1 VAAIA
6 VGWSTGN
13 AGLRGLWIWLL
24 LPCILILLGLPFGR
38 AEKFTGGDDLSPVWL
53 IALWPALMS
62 MLLMVIAANAR
73 RLYDHDRHGASP
85 AA

>member
-1 VAAIA
+1 
-6 VGWSTGN
+6 
-13 AGLRGLWIWLL
+13 
-24 LPCILILLGLPFGR
+24 
-38 AEKFTGGDDLSPVWL
+38 L